1 MEALTKASGFVQ
13 EEDCFGDLFGEE
25 DLGTGDQAIAAKPQ
39 PKKPL
44 EIKVVTTPSK
54 NAKPANAKKVPIN

>member
-1 MEALTKASGFVQ
+1 VDALTKASGFIQ
-13 EEDCFGDLFGEE
+13 EEDCFGEE

-54 NAKPANAKKVPIN
+54 NTKPANAKNVPIN